1 MNNSQKICSEI
12 FQKRETLLPL
22 TLTMTTFS
30 SSLLALRSSENTRK
44 CTYLRGKYRFLVDKC
59 KKRNKIKSSAAAQQ
73 LFRDLAVVT
82 TPAFSS
88 IIYIVIY
95 SSTNK
100 NNNNKHQ
107 HLQRYKLTAAMLKN
121 FRSITSSILP
131 KEGQS
136 TVVFFKI

>member
-100 NNNNKHQ
+100 NNNNKH
-107 HLQRYKLTAAMLKN
+107 
-121 FRSITSSILP
+121 
-131 KEGQS
+131 
-136 TVVFFKI
+136 